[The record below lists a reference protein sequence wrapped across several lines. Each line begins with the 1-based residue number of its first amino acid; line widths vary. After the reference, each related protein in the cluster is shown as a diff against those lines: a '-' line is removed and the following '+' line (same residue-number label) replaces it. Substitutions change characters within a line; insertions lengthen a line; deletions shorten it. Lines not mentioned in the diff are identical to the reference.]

1 MIQCVMAAPHADTP
15 ARSPAPAESTGL
27 VVEVRAAL
35 GELELDATMTVAPRE
50 CLALAGPSGAGKTS
64 VLRTVAGLLQPRA
77 GRVVCDGDVW
87 LDTARGVDVPPE
99 RRRCGYLFQEYALF
113 GHLSAWRNVAYAL
126 HEMPRGEREDRARE
140 LLDRF
145 GLAARAD
152 ARPGTLSGG
161 ERQRVA
167 LARALARRPAA
178 LLLDEPL
185 SALDAR
191 TRAAAARELAGVIR
205 DAGVPVL
212 LVTHDFAEA
221 ALLGDRVAVMD
232 GGRVLQDGS
241 ASALAAAPASAF
253 VADFTGAV
261 VLTGEA
267 RRGADGVTL
276 VALDGGGELTALEG
290 EPGPVAVSVYPWEIA
305 LGHPGEFAHDSTR
318 NHLAVEVLSVTRVG
332 TRVRVGLAAPQP
344 LAAELSGASVRELD
358 LVPGARAVA
367 SFKAAATRVVPL

>member
-1 MIQCVMAAPHADTP
+1 VTAPDGLLVEAHAPLGALDLRVALRVAA
-15 ARSPAPAESTGL
+15 G
-27 VVEVRAAL
+27 
-35 GELELDATMTVAPRE
+35 E

-64 VLRTVAGLLQPRA
+64 VLRIAAGLLRPA
-77 GRVVCDGDVW
+77 EGRVSCGGETW
-87 LDTARGVDVPPE
+87 LDTGRGVDLAAE
-99 RRRCGYLFQEYALF
+99 RRRCGYVFQEYALF
-113 GHLSAWRNVAYAL
+113 AHLSAWRNVAYGL
-126 HEMPRGEREDRARE
+126 HEAPRGEREPRARA

-145 GLAARAD
+145 GLAGRAD
-152 ARPGTLSGG
+152 ARPATLSGG

-232 GGRVLQDGS
+232 GGRVLQEGS

-305 LGHPGEFAHDSTR
+305 LARPGEVAHDSAR
-318 NHLAVEVLSVTRVG
+318 NHLDVEVLSVTTVG

-344 LAAELSGASVRELD
+344 LTAELSEASARELE
-358 LVPGARAVA
+358 LARGGRAVA
-367 SFKAAATRVVPL
+367 SFKAAATRVLPL

>member
-1 MIQCVMAAPHADTP
+1 VTAVAGAP
-15 ARSPAPAESTGL
+15 ARRASSDNAGL
-27 VVEVRAAL
+27 LVEARTVL
-35 GELELDATMTVAPRE
+35 GELELDVSLAIAPGE

-64 VLRTVAGLLQPRA
+64 VLRAAAGLLRPDA
-77 GRVVCDGDVW
+77 GRVVCGEEVW
-87 LDTARGVDVPPE
+87 LDTTRGLDVPAE

-113 GHLSAWRNVAYAL
+113 SHLSAWRNVAYAL
-126 HEMPRGEREDRARE
+126 HETPRGEREARARG
-140 LLDRF
+140 LLERF
-145 GLAARAD
+145 GLAGRAG

-212 LVTHDFAEA
+212 LVTHDFTEA

-232 GGRVLQDGS
+232 GGRVLQEGT

-253 VADFTGAV
+253 VADLTGAV

-267 RRGADGVTL
+267 RRGVDGATL

-305 LGHPGEFAHDSTR
+305 LARPGVVAHDSAR
-318 NHLAVEVLSVTRVG
+318 NHLEVEVLSVTTVG

-344 LAAELSGASVRELD
+344 LTAELSEASARELD
-358 LVPGARAVA
+358 LARGGRAVA
-367 SFKAAATRVVPL
+367 SFKAAATRVLPR

>member
-1 MIQCVMAAPHADTP
+1 MTDGLRVAAA
-15 ARSPAPAESTGL
+15 ARLGDL
-27 VVEVRAAL
+27 AL
-35 GELELDATMTVAPRE
+35 DAELDVAPGE

-64 VLRTVAGLLQPRA
+64 VLRTVAGLLRPARGHVA
-77 GRVVCDGDVW
+77 CGAELW
-87 LDTARGVDVPPE
+87 LDTERGVDVAPE

-126 HEMPRGEREDRARE
+126 HETPRGEREARARE
-140 LLDRF
+140 LLGRF
-145 GLAARAD
+145 GLAERAD
-152 ARPGTLSGG
+152 ARPATLSGG

-191 TRAAAARELAGVIR
+191 TRAAAARELGGVIR
-205 DAGVPVL
+205 AAGVPVL
-212 LVTHDFAEA
+212 LVTHDFTEA

-232 GGRVLQDGS
+232 GGRIVQDGP

-267 RRGADGVTL
+267 RRGDGGVML

-290 EPGPVAVSVYPWEIA
+290 APGPVAVSVYPWEIA
-305 LGHPGEFAHDSTR
+305 LARPGAVAHDSAR
-318 NHLAVEVLSVTRVG
+318 NHLDVEVLSVTTVG

-344 LAAELSGASVRELD
+344 LTAELSEASARELE
-358 LVPGARAVA
+358 LARGGRAVA
-367 SFKAAATRVVPL
+367 SFKAAATRVLPR